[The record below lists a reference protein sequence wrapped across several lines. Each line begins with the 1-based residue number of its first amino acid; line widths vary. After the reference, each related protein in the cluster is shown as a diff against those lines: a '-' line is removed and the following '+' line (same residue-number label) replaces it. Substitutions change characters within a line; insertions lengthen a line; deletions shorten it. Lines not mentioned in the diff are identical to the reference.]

1 MSTVKAARA
10 AAAVLVAAVLALTA
24 GCEGGGTSRQQGG
37 DEGTGHAGR
46 PSAGAAA
53 SPGASASPGGGASA
67 GGKGDKGT
75 SGGETA
81 AKVPRSRL
89 TPATGSFTKKEKD
102 YLVDRVPQGMEP
114 AAVLEAGRTA
124 CARIATTAESSEKDA
139 VSALKAGE
147 IDQAE
152 PAIRHLCPKFAPLLE
167 AAGKK

>member
-10 AAAVLVAAVLALTA
+10 AAAALVAAALALTA
-24 GCEGGGTSRQQGG
+24 GCGG
-37 DEGTGHAGR
+37 DDDRQHGEGAGSGHAGR
-46 PSAGAAA
+46 PGATATA
-53 SPGASASPGGGASA
+53 SPGASAAPHAEDDGGAPGGEA
-67 GGKGDKGT
+67 T
-75 SGGETA
+75 

-102 YLVDRVPQGMEP
+102 YLVDRVPRGLEP

-124 CARIATTAESSEKDA
+124 CERIATTADSSEKDA
-139 VSALKAGE
+139 ISALKAGE

-167 AAGKK
+167 AAGK